1 MRPLVV
7 SLFAVMLGASACG
20 SGDSGN
26 DTLVPLPI
34 PATTSPTTAPE
45 STTSVAVSTS
55 STSSSSTSSTYPET
69 LDLVLRAD
77 SLGDIRFGV
86 EPDAAI
92 EYVTAL
98 LGDPTSDTDWIDSIS
113 EFGTCPGTEVRGV
126 RWGDLL
132 LLFGDESDVDSGVR
146 HFFQW
151 QYGPTDDVTV
161 DAVADPL
168 GPATD
173 GGITIGSTVDD
184 IDRVYD
190 NAEIFTDVVFGPGFE
205 LEPGLWGTLSDDAA
219 TGRVLALYGGTPC
232 GE

>member
-1 MRPLVV
+1 MFVL
-7 SLFAVMLGASACG
+7 SACG
-20 SGDSGN
+20 SGGSNG
-26 DTLVPLPI
+26 DTLAPLPI
-34 PATTSPTTAPE
+34 PVTTSATTVPE
-45 STTSVAVSTS
+45 STSSSIAASTS

-69 LDLVLRAD
+69 VDLVLRAD

-98 LGDPTSDTDWIDSIS
+98 LGDPTSDTGWIDSFS

-126 RWGDLL
+126 HWGDLL
-132 LLFGDESDVDSGVR
+132 LLFGDESDFDSGVR
-146 HFFQW
+146 HFYQW
-151 QYGPTDDVTV
+151 QYGPTGDGPTGDGPTDD
-161 DAVADPL
+161 DIADPL

-173 GGITIGSTVDD
+173 GGITMGSTVSD

-205 LEPGLWGTLSDDAA
+205 LEPGLWGTLSDDAP

>member
-1 MRPLVV
+1 MRLLVV
-7 SLFAVMLGASACG
+7 PLCGVMIGVSACG
-20 SGDSGN
+20 AGDSSGD
-26 DTLVPLPI
+26 TLAPLPTSVTTI
-34 PATTSPTTAPE
+34 ATTVPE
-45 STTSVAVSTS
+45 STTSSIAVSTS

-69 LDLVLRAD
+69 ADLVLRAD

-98 LGDPTSDTDWIDSIS
+98 LGDPTSDTGWIDSFS
-113 EFGTCPGTEVRGV
+113 DFGACPGTEVRGV
-126 RWGDLL
+126 GWGDLL
-132 LLFGDESDVDSGVR
+132 LLFGDESEVDSGVR

-151 QYGPTDDVTV
+151 QYGPTEDD
-161 DAVADPL
+161 AADPL

-173 GGITIGSTVDD
+173 GGITMGSTVAD

-190 NAEIFTDVVFGPGFE
+190 NAEIFADVVFGPGFE
-205 LEPGLWGTLSDDAA
+205 LEPGLWGTLSDDVA